1 MSHRRLLSP
10 APHRIHHQLRRHRRP
25 QYASILSEAE
35 QRELTPQS
43 RWVQPFS
50 QTDLA
55 CASTKE
61 AEASVPECDIARRAN
76 WSHLLGIAS
85 SGKSKR
91 CSRPSRTHKRGGSRS
106 SRTLGAG
113 CDGRTSPG
121 ASFCATS
128 GVCADGEVVWFWRSN
143 AGAKSRGTCPA
154 RRRWQPSMVTGKITY
169 KP

>member
-10 APHRIHHQLRRHRRP
+10 APRQIHHHPRRHRRP

-35 QRELTPQS
+35 LRELTPQS

-61 AEASVPECDIARRAN
+61 AEATVPECDIARRAN
-76 WSHLLGIAS
+76 LSHLLGIAS

-121 ASFCATS
+121 AILARRAAFVRT
-128 GVCADGEVVWFWRSN
+128 
-143 AGAKSRGTCPA
+143 AKSCGSGAPMQALSERNDPLMTVA
-154 RRRWQPSMVTGKITY
+154 T
-169 KP
+169 KPVHREAHV